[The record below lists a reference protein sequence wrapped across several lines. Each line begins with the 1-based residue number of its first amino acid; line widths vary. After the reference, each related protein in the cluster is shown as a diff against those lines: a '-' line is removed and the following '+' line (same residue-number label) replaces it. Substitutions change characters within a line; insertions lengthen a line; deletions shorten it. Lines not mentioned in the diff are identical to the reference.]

1 MSRPLFRL
9 QAIALAGILSL
20 TILPAPAQAVESKY
34 PLKISSGGFT
44 STIPSKPKRI
54 ISLSPSATEIF
65 YALGAG
71 SQILAVDSYSNFP
84 ANAPVT
90 ALSAYEPNIEA
101 IVEKRPDL
109 VLLSASAVKAKEVRS
124 ALMKV
129 GIPVVME
136 SDPKTF
142 KDVYAH
148 NIILGR
154 VTDNQS
160 RAAKLNGDMRRSIK
174 AIINKA
180 KGKSGIRF
188 FHELDNTYYSATSE
202 TFIGKVYKD
211 FGLVN
216 IADAAAGADTSGYP
230 QLSAEYLVKSDP
242 QIIFLADA
250 QYGESA
256 ETVSKRAGWS
266 GISAVKNKKI
276 VELPADITSR
286 WGPRLVDFYAAIGQI
301 LSKI

>member
-101 IVEKRPDL
+101 IVEKKPDL

-160 RAAKLNGDMRRSIK
+160 KAAKLNGDMRRSIK

>member
-34 PLKISSGGFT
+34 PLKISSGGYT
-44 STIPSKPKRI
+44 SKIPSKPKRI

-101 IVEKRPDL
+101 IVEKKPDL